1 MKLLL
6 TFYKFQIKYGRIEN
20 LRHEKEVNLHKAW
33 LDKKLIG
40 NGNTASQISVLD
52 IKIEEYDKKMK
63 EFLSILKSGDSHRA
77 RDFLS
82 NLDNIREGKKEIL
95 NDLWVISKTQN
106 STVNYEWNF

>member
-1 MKLLL
+1 M
-6 TFYKFQIKYGRIEN
+6 
-20 LRHEKEVNLHKAW
+20 
-33 LDKKLIG
+33 
-40 NGNTASQISVLD
+40 LD

-82 NLDNIREGKKEIL
+82 HLDNIREGKKEIL
-95 NDLWVISKTQN
+95 KDLWVISKTQN